1 MSLIPLTQESVDK
14 MYADL
19 RNECNYT
26 PPRYEDNPDDY
37 PRYSIEI
44 FPNEELKSMVV
55 GIWIIG
61 PQHIKTW
68 KEWRRL
74 LKVVLPP
81 LFGNPPEQIDDE
93 EEAADDCIA
102 CDEGLQD
109 MSEDAD

>member
-1 MSLIPLTQESVDK
+1 
-14 MYADL
+14 
-19 RNECNYT
+19 
-26 PPRYEDNPDDY
+26 
-37 PRYSIEI
+37 
-44 FPNEELKSMVV
+44 VV

-81 LFGNPPEQIDDE
+81 LFGNPPEWSGDE
-93 EEAADDCIA
+93 EEDETADDCIA